1 MGVGTGM
8 NGDTVFLMVILSLAI
23 AVQLA
28 AAVVAI
34 RLIRVTG
41 RPLAWSL
48 IATALSCMTVR
59 RIIPLYLILAGYP
72 VAEAS
77 LTNECLGLLIS
88 LLMLGGML
96 LTGSIYKAI
105 QRDRDALNLASRRLQ
120 DASVA
125 GKVALWEWNIAAGT
139 REWSSLVDD
148 MLGFSPHG
156 FPRSYRA
163 WETRIHPDD
172 LPGVQDAI
180 RRNFETNAPYDVT
193 YRIQRVDGSHVWWH
207 EVGHVNRDCNG
218 APVSLAGASVDI
230 SDRMRHEEQYTTII
244 QTAMDGFIV
253 ASAQTG
259 RLLDVND
266 AYCRLVGYT
275 RAELLAL
282 RLADLDLNETPAALT
297 AHFQRITRAGRDRFE
312 SRHRCKD
319 GRPVDVAISA
329 QHLANAN
336 RICLFVS
343 DITERKRNEAALRV
357 RLGETERFNH
367 LTTEREQRMIELKQE
382 INRLLQELGRPP
394 SHAVPAEFSD
404 GKTAPAAPGGPAG
417 EPTAPLPEPAL
428 QDLLDRRQM
437 QELLES
443 FSAAAGISAS
453 IVDLRGNILVGANWQ
468 PICTAFHRIHE
479 RTWARCVESDTD
491 LASKLTKD
499 KSHALFTCR
508 NGLTMAAAPIVIGN
522 HTLGHFFLSQFF
534 LEPPDIAF
542 FRRQAAEFSFDETVY
557 LAALARVPVV
567 PREKLEPQLRFL
579 TSCAS
584 LAARIAQERLSER
597 QHENLAR
604 RTTAEMHHQREAA
617 INLAQDA
624 IEARR
629 LLEASEEALRQSRDM
644 LARILDTVPQCVFW
658 KDVNSAYLGCN
669 QKFAKV
675 FGLESPQEVVG
686 KTDFDLIPS
695 REEAEAYCADDRA
708 VMHDSRPKRH
718 VLEHVQ
724 CADGEHIWADATKLP
739 LVDKDGR
746 VYGVLGIYEDIS
758 DRRQAEEQLR
768 QQDGRLRFALET
780 VGAGEWDFDLSTL
793 AARRSVQHGRIF
805 GYEPPLPPWSL
816 ESFQKHVA
824 PEDRERV
831 QLTLRE
837 AMRLGRD
844 LDFECQIVRRDGA
857 LRWIWV
863 RGRHVWDDKGH
874 PVRLAGIVLDITDRR
889 QGENLVRQSKER
901 LQLALIAIEDALWD
915 WTPAHNRLY
924 WSPRLFSM
932 LGYAPDEFT
941 PSIASWESLLH
952 PDDQPAAIAMLQQCM
967 DGSRDEYHLDV
978 RYRTKAGDWHWVL
991 VHGRVLARGLHNE
1004 IVRMAGTHTD
1014 IAARKTNEELIY
1026 RQLQELQRWQAVMLG
1041 REQRVMELK
1050 HEINVLLSRL
1060 GEPARYTSAEKAIR
1074 PVPVRLPLGG

>member
-1 MGVGTGM
+1 M
-8 NGDTVFLMVILSLAI
+8 NGEVVILTIVLSLASG
-23 AVQLA
+23 AQLA
-28 AAVVAI
+28 AAVAAI
-34 RLIRVTG
+34 RLIRITG

-48 IATALSCMTVR
+48 IATALTCMTAR
-59 RIIPLYLILAGYP
+59 RIIPLCLLLAGYP
-72 VAEAS
+72 VADAS
-77 LTNECLGLLIS
+77 LAVESLGLLTS

-96 LTGSIYKAI
+96 LTSGIFKTI
-105 QRDRDALNLASRRLQ
+105 QRDRDALDLASQRLQ
-120 DASVA
+120 HALVA

-163 WETRIHPDD
+163 WETRLHPDD

-180 RRNFETNAPYDVT
+180 RRNFEANAPYDVT
-193 YRIQRVDGSHVWWH
+193 YRIQRVDGLYVWWH
-207 EVGHVNRDCNG
+207 EVGHVNRDHNG
-218 APVSLAGASVDI
+218 APISLAGASVDI
-230 SDRMRHEEQYTTII
+230 SDRMQHEEEYTAII
-244 QTAMDGFIV
+244 QTAMDGFFV
-253 ASAQTG
+253 ASMQTG
-259 RLLDVND
+259 RLLDVNN

-275 RAELLAL
+275 RAELFA
-282 RLADLDLNETPAALT
+282 RRIADLDLNETPTALT
-297 AHFQRITRAGRDRFE
+297 AHFQRIALAGRDQFE
-312 SRHRCKD
+312 TRHRCKD

-329 QHLANAN
+329 QHLPNAN
-336 RICLFVS
+336 RICIFVS
-343 DITERKRNEAALRV
+343 DITERKRNESALRV
-357 RLGETERFNH
+357 RLAETERFNQ
-367 LTTEREQRMIELKQE
+367 LTTEREERMIELKQE

-394 SHAVPAEFSD
+394 SHVVTADFSS
-404 GKTAPAAPGGPAG
+404 GKNTPAAPDGPAG

-491 LASKLTKD
+491 LAAKLTNG
-499 KSHALFTCR
+499 KSNTLFTCR
-508 NGLTMAAAPIVIGN
+508 NGLTMAAAPILVEN
-522 HTLGHFFLSQFF
+522 RPLGHFFLSQFF
-534 LEPPDIAF
+534 LEPPDTAF
-542 FRRQAAEFSFDETVY
+542 FRSQAAEFNYDETAY

-584 LAARIAQERLSER
+584 LAAKIAQERLGER

-604 RTTAEMHHQREAA
+604 RTTAEMRHQREAA

-669 QKFAKV
+669 QPFARA

-695 REEAEAYCADDRA
+695 REEAEAYCADDRV

-718 VLEHVQ
+718 VIEHVQ
-724 CADGEHIWADATKLP
+724 CADGEHIWVDATKLP

-758 DRRQAEEQLR
+758 DRRQAEELLR
-768 QQDGRLRFALET
+768 QQETRLRFALET
-780 VGAGEWDFDLSTL
+780 VGVGEWEFNLATL
-793 AARRSVQHGRIF
+793 AARRSEQHGRIF
-805 GYEPPLPPWSL
+805 GHEPPLPPWSL
-816 ESFQKHVA
+816 EIFQNHVIA
-824 PEDRERV
+824 EDRERMK
-831 QLTLRE
+831 LTVRD
-837 AMRLGRD
+837 AIRLGRD

-874 PVRLAGIVLDITDRR
+874 PVRMAGIVLDITDRH
-889 QGENLVRQSKER
+889 QGENLIRQSKER
-901 LQLALIAIEDALWD
+901 LQLALIAIEDAIWD

-932 LGYAPDEFT
+932 LGYAPDEFS
-941 PSIASWESLLH
+941 PSVTTWETLLH
-952 PDDQPAAIAMLQQCM
+952 PDDQPAAVAMLQQCM
-967 DGSRDEYHLDV
+967 DGRRDEYHLEV
-978 RYRTKAGDWHWVL
+978 RYRTKSGDWHWVL

-1004 IVRMAGTHTD
+1004 IIRMAGTHTD
-1014 IAARKTNEELIY
+1014 ISARKQNEELIY
-1026 RQLQELQRWQAVMLG
+1026 RQLQELQRWQTVMLG

-1050 HEINVLLSRL
+1050 REINALLSRL
-1060 GEPARYTSAEKAIR
+1060 GEPARYGSAVKA
-1074 PVPVRLPLGG
+1074 